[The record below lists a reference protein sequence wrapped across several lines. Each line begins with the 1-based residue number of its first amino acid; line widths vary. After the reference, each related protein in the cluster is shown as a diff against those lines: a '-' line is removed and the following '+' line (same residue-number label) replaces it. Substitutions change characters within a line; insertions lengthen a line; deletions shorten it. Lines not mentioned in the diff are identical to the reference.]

1 MGASS
6 SVATTVKNYNVNKS
20 DLEVLNQQ
28 VNAFVSNSVTKGAAS
43 CAASSSSYVENTM
56 GDITVVG
63 KGNKAKISIGT
74 DQDTKLSLQCIQ
86 QSIQQTNIGNEM
98 AQSIM
103 NNLTQ
108 SVSNEAVTKLMQE
121 AEAKNEL
128 GAGAPPWGSASS
140 DINVNVET
148 TNITET
154 SRKLS
159 NLISNSVANNVSNE
173 DIKECFMKTA
183 AAISNK
189 VGNINIIGEG
199 NELEFNMTSKQVSES
214 FATCQQLTEQTSAV
228 TNSIATALG
237 LAVVDDTK
245 TKTSTESTSKASASN
260 VVKGLD
266 SVIAAWGQA
275 WSGIIGA
282 AGGLV
287 GMGMF
292 GAMGAALS
300 PSSSISSC
308 ICCCVLLMV
317 LMKMGKGARASEGQ
331 GEGGE
336 SGESGESGA
345 QGSDGSDGGQ
355 PSE

>member
-56 GDITVVG
+56 GDISVVG
-63 KGNKAKISIGT
+63 KNNKAKISIGT

-148 TNITET
+148 TNISDT

-199 NELEFNMTSKQVSES
+199 NELEFNMTSKQISES
-214 FATCQQLTEQTSAV
+214 LATCQQLTEQTSAV

-260 VVKGLD
+260 VVKGVD
-266 SVIAAWGQA
+266 AVIAAYGA
-275 WSGIIGA
+275 AIAGVIGA
-282 AGGLV
+282 AGGLL
-287 GMGMF
+287 GFGMF
-292 GAMGAALS
+292 GAMGASLA

-308 ICCCVLLMV
+308 ICCCVMLMLLK
-317 LMKMGKGARASEGQ
+317 KMGSGARAPEGAESGES

-336 SGESGESGA
+336 SGG
-345 QGSDGSDGGQ
+345 QGSDGSDSGQ
-355 PSE
+355 PPE

>member
-28 VNAFVSNSVTKGAAS
+28 VNSFVSNSVTKGAAS

-56 GDITVVG
+56 GDISVVG
-63 KGNKAKISIGT
+63 KNNKAKITMGT
-74 DQDTKLSLQCIQ
+74 EQDTKLSLQCIQ

-148 TNITET
+148 TNISDT

-173 DIKECFMKTA
+173 DIKDCFMKTA

-199 NELEFNMTSKQVSES
+199 NELEFNMTSKQISES

-237 LAVVDDTK
+237 LSVVDDTK

-260 VVKGLD
+260 VVKGID
-266 SVIAAWGQA
+266 SVIAAYGEA
-275 WSGIIGA
+275 IAGVIGA
-282 AGGLV
+282 AGGLL
-287 GMGMF
+287 GFGMF
-292 GAMGAALS
+292 GAMGASLA

-308 ICCCVLLMV
+308 ICCCVMLMLLK
-317 LMKMGKGARASEGQ
+317 KMGSGARAPEGQ
-331 GEGGE
+331 GDNEGGNE
-336 SGESGESGA
+336 GS
-345 QGSDGSDGGQ
+345 SDGPSDGAGTD
-355 PSE
+355 PPDSN